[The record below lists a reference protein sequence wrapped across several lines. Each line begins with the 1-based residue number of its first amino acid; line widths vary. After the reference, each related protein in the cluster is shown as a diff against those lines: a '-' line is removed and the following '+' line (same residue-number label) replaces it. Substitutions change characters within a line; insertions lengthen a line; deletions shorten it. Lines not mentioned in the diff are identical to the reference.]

1 MVYKKDELFDIPPRK
16 SNDEK
21 DWQRMKQVED
31 SYGVKMGKM
40 EEIHYE
46 DMKSEQKMEFGWR
59 VDPVWHQAVMRKQR
73 ERERLE
79 YR

>member
-1 MVYKKDELFDIPPRK
+1 MVYKKDKLFDIPPRK

-46 DMKSEQKMEFGWR
+46 DMKSEQKMEFG
-59 VDPVWHQAVMRKQR
+59 
-73 ERERLE
+73 
-79 YR
+79 